1 MKVTRTF
8 RIDVDLAERFSRVTD
23 ALMVNGSEVVRQ
35 MMKKYVEEKEEELKT
50 KVDEIIEVRDNFPN
64 DGEAY
69 VVGKAENGKYFFAWG
84 WEYPYA
90 TEIPGYNIPDGESG
104 ISWHATEKQAMAEM
118 LSAFWLFS
126 HTKVATEEEAMTK
139 MKEAEENRKTK

>member
-1 MKVTRTF
+1 MKTTRTF

-23 ALMVNGSEVVRQ
+23 ALMVNGSEVIRQ
-35 MMKKYVEEKEEELKT
+35 LMKKYVEEKEKELKV
-50 KVDEIIEVRDNFPN
+50 KVEKTIEMRDNFPN

-84 WEYPYA
+84 PEYPYS
-90 TEIPGYNIPDGESG
+90 EEVPGYNIPDGENG

-118 LSAFWLFS
+118 QDAVESWDV
-126 HTKVATEEEAMTK
+126 K
-139 MKEAEENRKTK
+139 